1 MLQLFADG
9 MAIIHDILPRKTKFS
24 RKVAGKKFDE
34 QVMATNIDVIFIVQ
48 GLDNNFNPRRLERTL
63 VMVNESGVKPVII
76 LNKSDLCESTQD
88 KVEQTKEILKD
99 IPIIA
104 VSAKEN
110 KGINELKSF
119 LKEGETFAFIG
130 SSGVGKST
138 LINKLVGQDILKTQE
153 VRSGDSK
160 GRHTT
165 ARRELIV
172 LADGGCLID
181 TPGMREL
188 QLWHADEGLSDTFS
202 DIDDLAEN
210 CHFSD
215 CSHTKEIKCAVLSA
229 IESGDL
235 VQGRYD
241 SYIKLQKELK
251 FLASK
256 NSKEGY
262 VEHRKKDKR
271 FGKMYK
277 QIMKEKKNKK
287 R

>member
-1 MLQLFADG
+1 MGGLPENKTTIRKMPELKLKQLGWSDFFANASESYQRQGFNVGRVIIENRDCYSVLTEKCEINAEVAGRLLFTSESPADLPKVGDWVVLQLFADG

-138 LINKLVGQDILKTQE
+138 LINKLVGQDILKMIST
-153 VRSGDSK
+153 
-160 GRHTT
+160 H
-165 ARRELIV
+165 
-172 LADGGCLID
+172 
-181 TPGMREL
+181 
-188 QLWHADEGLSDTFS
+188 
-202 DIDDLAEN
+202 
-210 CHFSD
+210 
-215 CSHTKEIKCAVLSA
+215 
-229 IESGDL
+229 
-235 VQGRYD
+235 
-241 SYIKLQKELK
+241 
-251 FLASK
+251 
-256 NSKEGY
+256 
-262 VEHRKKDKR
+262 
-271 FGKMYK
+271 
-277 QIMKEKKNKK
+277 
-287 R
+287 